1 MHPLTGS
8 WKLVWNEVRGVRYPM
23 GNTSTSLAHISMN
36 VLPRYP
42 CVIKALNQ
50 HVDVEKRVWID
61 SLDLFFPETE
71 SDATWTIYGR
81 VKNVPDTDLPSMID
95 VTYEHGHLSAMQHPP
110 ALAEYKGIHLKLPG
124 QGKAMVVFMNDV
136 YRIDRD
142 MHQRSAY
149 LERVVQAEMKNYY
162 FL

>member
-8 WKLVWNEVRGVRYPM
+8 WKLIWNEARGVKYLM
-23 GNTSTSLAHISMN
+23 GNTPTSLAHISMN
-36 VLPRYP
+36 VLPRHP

-50 HVDVEKRVWID
+50 HIDVENRVWID
-61 SLDLFFPETE
+61 SVDLFLPETE

-81 VKNVPDTDLPSMID
+81 MNTVPDTDLPSMVDIA
-95 VTYEHGHLSAMQHPP
+95 YEHGHLSAVHHPA
-110 ALAEYKGIHLKLPG
+110 ALTEYKGIHLKLPG
-124 QGKAMVVFMNDV
+124 RGKAMVVFMNDV

-142 MHQRSAY
+142 VHQRSAY
-149 LERVVQAEMKNYY
+149 LERVLQTKVKEYY